1 MWKVD
6 ADGNLVKVKMVRE
19 GHYCEEGADGV
30 PACYRAQGE
39 APDPEEVRRVVA
51 RKHGSGNWG
60 RTLIADEERVLTAA
74 ARAWLFERCV
84 IEALHEVAVLAE
96 RWCYGRRDDPDA
108 TVRALYR
115 SLERLRSV
123 QDGGIVLERLPVD
136 AAQVERKS

>member
-6 ADGNLVKVKMVRE
+6 ADGNLVKVKMTRE

-39 APDPEEVRRVVA
+39 APDPDEVRRALKRRANGQVYHVDPI
-51 RKHGSGNWG
+51 N
-60 RTLIADEERVLTAA
+60 AA

-123 QDGGIVLERLPVD
+123 QDGGIVLERLPAE
-136 AAQVERKS
+136 AAQIEEVES